1 MAENIPLVD
10 GCAEA
15 AIFATSLDHIW
26 DAKAAVQEVTR
37 VLKPH
42 GPLYFWLGVH
52 DPHLLA
58 EAKSFGVVHNHSA
71 GLRKF
76 ARVIGAPLE
85 HAHLMFKMRQQAKH
99 LTAGIPLDTA
109 HVRYHTLATIDAEL
123 GSYGLEIIRRVLVP
137 GSSSLFV
144 EARAAQS

>member
-1 MAENIPLVD
+1 M
-10 GCAEA
+10 
-15 AIFATSLDHIW
+15 
-26 DAKAAVQEVTR
+26 
-37 VLKPH
+37 
-42 GPLYFWLGVH
+42 H
-52 DPHLLA
+52 DPYLLA